1 MNKSSAI
8 LLSLLA
14 LAAGAG
20 GGYFTASQS
29 VLRKADQPTAT
40 MDAEKR
46 RPLFYRNPMNPEV
59 TSPVPAKDE
68 MGMEYIAV
76 YADGGAH
83 ADKDPSGT
91 VSIDPVTV
99 QNIGVRTARVKVID
113 LSRAI
118 RAVGRVTYDEER
130 VTRLH
135 PKVEGWVDKL
145 YVDKTGQPVEKNT
158 ILLGIYSP
166 QLVATEQEYLLALSN
181 RKTLQHSTFA
191 DIRKG
196 ADDLVQSAHERLQLL
211 DVPAHQIRDLERTQK
226 IMKSLHIHSPFKGMV
241 INLGVREG
249 QYVTPQTELYMLADL
264 SRIWVYADLYE
275 DDLPWVKMGDTAVM
289 EVSGIPGKRYT
300 GTVSYIYPFL
310 ESATRTT
317 RVRLEFDN
325 RDLDLKPEMFA
336 NVTID
341 ANPQRGA
348 MVVPSEAIVRSGTRN
363 EVFLTRGDGKFE
375 PRVVTIGVTSHGLT
389 QILAGVKPDDE
400 VVTSS
405 QFLIDSESNLR
416 EATEKMREAAQ
427 QAAPMAD
434 PGVGTETREPGARIN
449 APPANAGTVAE
460 KPL

>member
-1 MNKSSAI
+1 MNKSSSV

-20 GGYFTASQS
+20 GGYFAASQN
-29 VLRKADQPTAT
+29 VLRKADQPAAT
-40 MDAEKR
+40 MDAAKR

-59 TSPVPAKDE
+59 TSPVPAKDD

-76 YADGGAH
+76 YADDGAH
-83 ADKDPSGT
+83 SDKGPAGT
-91 VSIDPVTV
+91 VSIDPVTI
-99 QNIGVRTARVKVID
+99 QNIGVRTARVKVTE

-145 YVDKTGQPVEKNT
+145 YVDKTGQSVEKNT

-181 RKTLQHSTFA
+181 RATLQHSTFV
-191 DIRKG
+191 DIRQG
-196 ADDLVQSAHERLQLL
+196 ADDLVQSARERLQLL
-211 DVPAHQIRDLERTQK
+211 DVPAHQIRELERTQK
-226 IMKSLHIHSPFKGMV
+226 IMKSLHIHSPFKGVV

-264 SRIWVYADLYE
+264 SRIWVYADIYE
-275 DDLPWVKMGDTAVM
+275 DDLPWVKLGDTAVM
-289 EVSGIPGKRYT
+289 EVGGIPGKHFT
-300 GTVSYIYPFL
+300 GTVSYVYPFL
-310 ESATRTT
+310 ESSTRTT

-325 RDLDLKPEMFA
+325 PDLDLKPEMFA

-363 EVFLTRGDGKFE
+363 EIFLARGDGKFE
-375 PRVVTIGVTSHGLT
+375 PKVVTLGVTSGGLT
-389 QILAGVKPDDE
+389 QILAGVNPGDE
-400 VVTSS
+400 VVTSG

-416 EATEKMREAAQ
+416 EATQKMLEAARRPG
-427 QAAPMAD
+427 PMAD
-434 PGVGTETREPGARIN
+434 PGVRIETRKPDARID
-449 APPANAGTVAE
+449 APSANPGTVAG